1 MRLFP
6 VAFGL
11 ALLGIAAALYVY
23 VYYAIHSIWGYEKET
38 EWEYALLAIGEF
50 LLASLLA
57 VIAIRIL
64 RQR

>member
-11 ALLGIAAALYVY
+11 ALLGIAAILYVY
-23 VYYAIHSIWGYEKET
+23 VYYAILSIWGYEKET
-38 EWEYALLAIGEF
+38 HWEYALLGVGEF
-50 LLASLLA
+50 LLASFVA